1 MSRKQRKHIRGKRGE
16 AFLQIVRGIDR
27 ARILCVSLDISKY
40 LHMVMMHNAYGEI
53 VTPSFEIDIF
63 RSGFEHL
70 CRVIDE
76 TATGMAAEVV
86 LIGME
91 PTGHYF
97 ENIARHLHARY
108 KHVYLINSLA
118 VKENRRQ
125 KLMHYQKTDQE
136 DAAAIGDLLCRG
148 EGTPYRPT
156 QGIYLEMQHIDRVR
170 IAKLKMR
177 SALKNQ
183 IIGHLDRIFPGMI
196 ISDKEAQ
203 QRHPPLFTT
212 SFWSCQM
219 AQHLV
224 RVCPDPRRL
233 SQMTPHTLIDAF
245 HEQGYRMGP
254 HWAAKIIA
262 FAQQTLHPD
271 PEVIAV
277 RSPLLQRDLALLEQV
292 EDHINQL
299 EERLCVLLSLTPG
312 YIWTRLK
319 GVSSIQVAS
328 LVAAM
333 GDPAHYDYAAQVFRR
348 SGLVSGRNDSGIR
361 QRKGKGKRVTK
372 VGDVYLRRALIN
384 LVETLSLHQP
394 ILGDYRSRLRD
405 VKPHPG
411 VARVATVRKAN
422 GILFAIQRDQC
433 INDLRIK
440 KEPPM

>member
-1 MSRKQRKHIRGKRGE
+1 MSRTQRKHIRGKRGE

-27 ARILCVSLDISKY
+27 ARILCVSLDVSKY
-40 LHMVMMHNAYGEI
+40 FHVVIMHNAYGEI
-53 VTPSFEIDIF
+53 VSPSFEIDIF

-70 CRVIDE
+70 CHVIDE
-76 TATGMAAEVV
+76 TAAGIEAEVV

-97 ENIARHLHARY
+97 ENIARHLNARY
-108 KHVYLINSLA
+108 EHVYLVNSLA
-118 VKENRRQ
+118 VKENRGQ
-125 KLMHYQKTDQE
+125 KLMHREKTDEE

-196 ISDKEAQ
+196 ISHKAAQ
-203 QRHPPLFTT
+203 ERYSPLFTT
-212 SFWSCQM
+212 SCQM
-219 AQHLV
+219 AQHLMC
-224 RVCPDPRRL
+224 VCPDPRRL
-233 SQMTPHTLIDAF
+233 SHMTPQQLIDAF

-254 HWAAKIIA
+254 HWAAKIIT

-271 PEVIAV
+271 PEIIAV
-277 RSPLLQRDLALLEQV
+277 RSQLLQRDLALLQQV
-292 EDHINQL
+292 EGHINQL
-299 EERLCVLLSLTPG
+299 EERLCALLSLTPG

-333 GDPAHYDYAAQVFRR
+333 GDPNHYDYAAQVFRR
-348 SGLVSGRNDSGIR
+348 SGLVSGRNDSGTR

-394 ILGDYRSRLRD
+394 ILGDYRSRLKG

-433 INDLRIK
+433 INDLWIK
-440 KEPPM
+440 EEPPM

>member
-1 MSRKQRKHIRGKRGE
+1 MI
-16 AFLQIVRGIDR
+16 
-27 ARILCVSLDISKY
+27 
-40 LHMVMMHNAYGEI
+40 HNDYGEI
-53 VTPSFEIDIF
+53 LVPSFRVDIF
-63 RSGFEHL
+63 QLGFDRL
-70 CRVIDE
+70 CEVIDE
-76 TATGMAAEVV
+76 AVSEHAIEVLFVGM
-86 LIGME
+86 G

-97 ENIARHLHARY
+97 ENLARHLGKRY
-108 KHVYLINSLA
+108 PHLRLVNSYA
-118 VKENRRQ
+118 VKENRNQSMLRTE
-125 KLMHYQKTDQE
+125 KSDDIDLV
-136 DAAAIGDLLCRG
+136 AIGELMLRNKCF
-148 EGTPYRPT
+148 PYQP
-156 QGIYLEMQHIDRVR
+156 LSEDHLHLQHWVRFRV
-170 IAKLKMR
+170 AKLKMR

-196 ISDKEAQ
+196 ISDKAAQ
-203 QRHPPLFTT
+203 QRYSPLFTT

-233 SQMTPHTLIDAF
+233 SQMTPQQLIDAF

-254 HWAAKIIA
+254 RWAAKIIA

-292 EDHINQL
+292 EGHINQL
-299 EERLCVLLSLTPG
+299 EERLCALLSLTPG
-312 YIWTRLK
+312 HIWTRLK
-319 GVSSIQVAS
+319 GVSPIQAAS

-348 SGLVSGRNDSGIR
+348 SGLVSGRNDSGTR
-361 QRKGKGKRVTK
+361 QRKGKGKHVTK

-394 ILGDYRSRLRD
+394 ILGDYRHRLKG